1 MYAKH
6 CFYLQTLFSLGPS
19 AKEKNAPLARFF
31 HETKSIAGK
40 IYQTKCAAGQI
51 L

>member
-6 CFYLQTLFSLGPS
+6 SFYLQTLFSLGPS
-19 AKEKNAPLARFF
+19 AKGKNAPLARFF
-31 HETKSIAGK
+31 YETKSIAGK
-40 IYQTKCAAGQI
+40 AYQTKCATGQI